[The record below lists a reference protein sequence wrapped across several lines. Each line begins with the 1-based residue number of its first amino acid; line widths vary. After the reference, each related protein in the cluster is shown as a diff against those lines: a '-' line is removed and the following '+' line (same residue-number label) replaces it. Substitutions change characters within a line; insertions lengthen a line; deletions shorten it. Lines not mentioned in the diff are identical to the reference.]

1 MHCSSFPCNCFSPFF
16 FLRLLINSAHEMSAH
31 KFYADSIERERESNV
46 NVPCLKDARVG
57 TSYVVFTLNFL
68 FVLNKKQLFKIKDN
82 HGIEKKKWIQK
93 LWYEKLSI
101 QPEIATKTPFFL
113 FQPHS
118 LAFMRSRL
126 CFTLIKIAYVICHI
140 HTRRELF
147 FIFHSN

>member
-101 QPEIATKTPFFL
+101 QPEIATENPFFCFNL
-113 FQPHS
+113 IH
-118 LAFMRSRL
+118 LRL
-126 CFTLIKIAYVICHI
+126 CDLDYALH
-140 HTRRELF
+140 
-147 FIFHSN
+147 